1 MARRVRRYL
10 GGMPVIA
17 RRSPPAAAAALA
29 ALALLLALPGSLRAQ
44 EPLSITIQYPPEGA
58 AITATDSTFVFGRVD
73 GSRGDPVAL
82 TVNGAPVPV
91 HQGGGW
97 IAFVPLEPDTFAFD
111 VTAESGGRRAESR
124 RTVWVPRSLLEPP
137 TGDTLGYRPETIQPR
152 GPLELYAGDT
162 VQVSVVAAPDMEI
175 RARLGDASVRLVPE
189 LPDVSNAGRLVF
201 DFGELPETHWTAAS
215 PPATGGPWK
224 RFAGDLYLP
233 YSGEEGDSLRLELE
247 RPGGET
253 RTEAV
258 AAIGFLDPTVIRT
271 AALDDDSAGT
281 GRTDHRVIARY
292 GPGMGYYLFLPN
304 GTRAATG
311 RRSGDWRELALGPG
325 TRAWAPLAETFPTA
339 AARPG
344 SRVTVIRSRA
354 ADGWSEIVVPTTD
367 RLPFRIVQQ
376 LDPVRY
382 TLRVYGAQ
390 ADVDYVHRAFDDPL
404 LASIVWGQPE
414 TGVLEI
420 EVALAA
426 DRAWGYRAYWEGSH
440 LVVGF
445 RHPPAALSDRR
456 FRSPLHGVRV
466 IVDPGHNP
474 DTGAVGPTGLEE
486 REANLG
492 VALELAR
499 ILESRGA
506 DVVLTRATA
515 DSALGLYDRTNLAI
529 DAGGE
534 LFVSIHNNA
543 LPDGVNPMQNN
554 GTSVLYYHPQSREL
568 AEAIQAELLPR
579 TGIADRGVW
588 HQNVAVLRMNEM
600 PAVLVESV
608 FMMIPEQEAALRT
621 PEFRRRIAEGVAA
634 GIERYLGTRARE
646 AR

>member
-1 MARRVRRYL
+1 
-10 GGMPVIA
+10 MPDTERGSRTCAPVA
-17 RRSPPAAAAALA
+17 WAALA
-29 ALALLLALPGSLRAQ
+29 ALILLAAPPRAARAQ
-44 EPLSITIQYPPEGA
+44 GELAVTVQYPPAGA
-58 AITATDSTFVFGRVD
+58 AVTATDSTFVFGRVD
-73 GSRGDPVAL
+73 GAGEEGVAL
-82 TVNGAPVPV
+82 TVNGASVPV
-91 HQGGGW
+91 HPGGGW
-97 IAFVPLEPDTFAFD
+97 IAFVPLEPDSFAFE
-111 VTAESGGRRAESR
+111 VAAVSGDRRAETR
-124 RTVWVPRSLLEPP
+124 RTVWVPRSLLAPP
-137 TGDTLGYRPETIQPR
+137 TGDTLGYRPETIQR
-152 GPLELYAGDT
+152 GGPLELYAGDT

-175 RARLGDASVRLVPE
+175 RARVGESSVRLQPE

-201 DFGELPETHWTAAS
+201 DLGELPETHWTAAP
-215 PPATGGPWK
+215 PPASGGPW
-224 RFAGDLYLP
+224 RRYAGDLYLP
-233 YSGEEGDSLRLELE
+233 YSGEAGDSLRLEFT
-247 RPGGET
+247 RIGGET
-253 RTEAV
+253 RTSAA
-258 AAIGFLDPTVIRT
+258 AAIAFLDPTVVRT
-271 AALDDDSAGT
+271 ATLDDDTAGT
-281 GRTDHRVIARY
+281 GTTDHRVIARH

-304 GTRAATG
+304 GARAATG
-311 RRSGDWRELALGPG
+311 RRIGDWRELALGPG
-325 TRAWAPLAETFPTA
+325 TRAWAPLAETFPIAT
-339 AARPG
+339 ARPG
-344 SRVTVIRSRA
+344 SRITVIRSRLE
-354 ADGWSEIVVPTTD
+354 DGWSEIVVPTTD
-367 RLPFRIVQQ
+367 RLPFRIEQE

-382 TLRVYGAQ
+382 TIRVFGAV
-390 ADVDYVHRAFDDPL
+390 ADVDYVHRAFDVRL
-404 LASIVWGQPE
+404 LESVVWGQPE

-426 DRAWGYRAYWEGSH
+426 ERAWGYRAYWEGSH

-492 VALELAR
+492 IALELAR
-499 ILESRGA
+499 ILERRGA
-506 DVVLTRATA
+506 DVVLTRASA

-529 DAGGE
+529 AAGGD
-534 LFVSIHNNA
+534 LFVSLHNNA
-543 LPDGVNPMQNN
+543 LPDGVNPLLNN

-579 TGIADRGVW
+579 TGLPDRGVW

-608 FMMIPEQEAALRT
+608 FMMIPDQEAALRT

-634 GIERYLGTRARE
+634 GIERYLEGGARE

>member
-1 MARRVRRYL
+1 
-10 GGMPVIA
+10 MPA
-17 RRSPPAAAAALA
+17 TGRGSRTRASAAWAAFA
-29 ALALLLALPGSLRAQ
+29 ALALLAALPRASRAQ
-44 EPLSITIQYPPEGA
+44 GELAITVQYPPAGA

-73 GSRGDPVAL
+73 GAGEDVLL

-91 HQGGGW
+91 HAGGGW
-97 IAFVPLEPDTFAFD
+97 IAFAPLEPDSFTFEVAA
-111 VTAESGGRRAESR
+111 VSGGRRAETR
-124 RTVWVPRSLLEPP
+124 RTVWVPRSVLEPP

-175 RARLGDASVRLVPE
+175 RARLGGASVRLLPE

-201 DFGELPETHWTAAS
+201 DFGELPETHWTAEP
-215 PPATGGPWK
+215 PPASGGPWK
-224 RFAGDLYLP
+224 RFAGDLYLT
-233 YSGEEGDSLRLELE
+233 YSGAEGDSLRLEFT
-247 RPGGET
+247 RAGGAT
-253 RTEAV
+253 RTASV
-258 AAIGFLDPTVIRT
+258 AAFSFLDPTVIRT
-271 AALDDDSAGT
+271 ALLDDDTAGT
-281 GRTDHRVIARY
+281 GGTDRRVIARH

-325 TRAWAPLAETFPTA
+325 TRAWAPLAETFPIS

-344 SRVTVIRSRA
+344 SRVTVVRSRLA
-354 ADGWSEIVVPTTD
+354 NGWSEVVVPTTD
-367 RLPFRIVQQ
+367 RLPFQIVQE

-382 TLRVYGAQ
+382 TVRVFGAA
-390 ADVDYVHRAFDDPL
+390 ADVDYVHHAFDDRL
-404 LASIVWGQPE
+404 LESVVWSQPE

-426 DRAWGYRAYWEGSH
+426 ERAWGYRAYWEGSH
-440 LVVGF
+440 LVIGF
-445 RHPPAALSDRR
+445 RHPPAALSDLR

-474 DTGAVGPTGLEE
+474 DPGAVGPTGLEE

-492 VALELAR
+492 IALELAR
-499 ILESRGA
+499 ILERRGA
-506 DVVLTRATA
+506 EVVMTRASA

-529 DAGGE
+529 AADGD

-543 LPDGVNPMQNN
+543 LPDGVNPLLNN

-579 TGIADRGVW
+579 TGLSDRGVW

-621 PEFRRRIAEGVAA
+621 PEFRRRIAEGVAE
-634 GIERYLGTRARE
+634 GIERYLRKVE

>member
-1 MARRVRRYL
+1 MPGTARGSR
-10 GGMPVIA
+10 A
-17 RRSPPAAAAALA
+17 CAPAAWAASAALTLLFAQPGA
-29 ALALLLALPGSLRAQ
+29 ARAQDELAL
-44 EPLSITIQYPPEGA
+44 TVQYPPAGA
-58 AITATDSTFVFGRVD
+58 TVTATDSTFVFGRVD
-73 GSRGDPVAL
+73 GADGEDVAL
-82 TVNGAPVPV
+82 TVNRAPVPV
-91 HQGGGW
+91 HAGGGW
-97 IAFVPLEPDTFAFD
+97 IAFVPLEPDSFTFEVAA
-111 VTAESGGRRAESR
+111 VSGGRRAETR
-124 RTVWVPRSLLEPP
+124 RTVWVPRSPLEPP
-137 TGDTLGYRPETIQPR
+137 AGDTLGYRPETIQPQ

-162 VQVSVVAAPDMEI
+162 VQVSVVAAPDVEI
-175 RARLGDASVRLVPE
+175 RARLGEASVRLVPE
-189 LPDVSNAGRLVF
+189 LPDVTNAGRLVF
-201 DFGELPETHWTAAS
+201 DFGELPETHWTAVP

-224 RFAGDLYLP
+224 RYAGDLYLP
-233 YSGEEGDSLRLELE
+233 YSGEEGDSLRLEFTG
-247 RPGGET
+247 PDGKT
-253 RTEAV
+253 RTAAA
-258 AAIGFLDPTVIRT
+258 AAISFLDPTAVRT
-271 AALDDDSAGT
+271 AALDDDTAGT

-325 TRAWAPLAETFPTA
+325 TRAWAPLGETFPTA

-344 SRVTVIRSRA
+344 SRITVIRSRLE
-354 ADGWSEIVVPTTD
+354 DGWSEIVIPTTD
-367 RLPFRIVQQ
+367 RLPFRIVQE

-382 TLRVYGAQ
+382 TIRVFGAA
-390 ADVDYVHRAFDDPL
+390 ADVDYVHHTFDDRL
-404 LASIVWGQPE
+404 LESVVWGQPE

-426 DRAWGYRAYWEGSH
+426 ERAWGYRAYWEGSH
-440 LVVGF
+440 LVIGF
-445 RHPPAALSDRR
+445 RHAPRALSDRR

-474 DTGAVGPTGLEE
+474 DPGAVGPTGLEE

-492 VALELAR
+492 ISLELAR
-499 ILESRGA
+499 ILERRGA
-506 DVVLTRATA
+506 DVVLTRASA
-515 DSALGLYDRTNLAI
+515 DSGLGLYDRTNLAI
-529 DAGGE
+529 GAGGE

-543 LPDGVNPMQNN
+543 LPDGVNPLLNN

-579 TGIADRGVW
+579 TGLADRGVW

-634 GIERYLGTRARE
+634 GIERYLDGRTRE

>member
-1 MARRVRRYL
+1 
-10 GGMPVIA
+10 MPVTG
-17 RRSPPAAAAALA
+17 RGSRPAAARAALA
-29 ALALLLALPGSLRAQ
+29 AVAVLVALPSAARAQ
-44 EPLSITIQYPPEGA
+44 DGLAVTVQYPPEGA

-73 GSRGDPVAL
+73 GAGGEDVAL
-82 TVNGAPVPV
+82 TVNGAAVPV
-91 HQGGGW
+91 HTDGGW
-97 IAFVPLEPDTFAFD
+97 IAFVPLEPDSFTFEVAA
-111 VTAESGGRRAESR
+111 VSGGRLAETR
-124 RTVWVPRSLLEPP
+124 RTVWVPRSLMEPP
-137 TGDTLGYRPETIQPR
+137 TGDTLGYRPETIEPR

-175 RARLGDASVRLVPE
+175 RARMGSASVRLVPE

-201 DFGELPETHWTAAS
+201 DFGELPETHWTAAP
-215 PPATGGPWK
+215 PPAGGGPWR

-233 YSGEEGDSLRLELE
+233 YSGESSDSLRLELTP
-247 RPGGET
+247 PGGAP
-253 RTEAV
+253 RTASV
-258 AAIGFLDPTVIRT
+258 AAISFLDPTVVRT
-271 AALDDDSAGT
+271 AALDDDTAGT
-281 GRTDHRVIARY
+281 GRTDHRVIARH

-311 RRSGDWRELALGPG
+311 RRFGDWRELPLGPG
-325 TRAWAPLAETFPTA
+325 TRAWAPLAETFPTS

-344 SRVTVIRSRA
+344 SRIRVIRSRLQE
-354 ADGWSEIVVPTTD
+354 GWSEIVVPTTD
-367 RLPFRIVQQ
+367 RLPFQVVQE

-382 TLRVYGAQ
+382 TVRVFGAL
-390 ADVDYVHRAFDDPL
+390 ADVDYVHHTFDDRL
-404 LASIVWGQPE
+404 LESIVCGQPE

-420 EVALAA
+420 EVALDAE
-426 DRAWGYRAYWEGSH
+426 RAWGYRAYWEGSH
-440 LVVGF
+440 LVIGF
-445 RHPPAALSDRR
+445 RHPPRALADRR
-456 FRSPLHGVRV
+456 FRSPLHGMRV

-492 VALELAR
+492 ISLELAE
-499 ILESRGA
+499 ILERRGA
-506 DVVLTRATA
+506 QVVLTRATA

-529 DAGGE
+529 AAAGD

-543 LPDGVNPMQNN
+543 LPDGVNPLLNN

-579 TGIADRGVW
+579 TGLVDRGIW

-634 GIERYLGTRARE
+634 GIERYLGRPAME

>member
-1 MARRVRRYL
+1 
-10 GGMPVIA
+10 MPVTERGSRTHA
-17 RRSPPAAAAALA
+17 RAAWAAFAALTV
-29 ALALLLALPGSLRAQ
+29 LVALPGAARAQ
-44 EPLSITIQYPPEGA
+44 GGLAVTVQYPPAGA
-58 AITATDSTFVFGRVD
+58 AITASDSTFVFGRVE
-73 GSRGDPVAL
+73 GSGGEDVSL

-91 HQGGGW
+91 HTGGGW
-97 IAFVPLEPDTFAFD
+97 LAFVPLEPDSFTFEVAA
-111 VTAESGGRRAESR
+111 VSGARRAETR
-124 RTVWVPRSLLEPP
+124 RTVWVPRSLLDAP
-137 TGDTLGYRPETIQPR
+137 TGDTLGYRPETILPR

-201 DFGELPETHWTAAS
+201 DFGELPETHWTSES
-215 PPATGGPWK
+215 PPATGGPWR
-224 RFAGDLYLP
+224 RFAGDLYLT
-233 YSGEEGDSLRLELE
+233 YSGADGDSLRLEF
-247 RPGGET
+247 T
-253 RTEAV
+253 RAGATRKAAA
-258 AAIGFLDPTVIRT
+258 AAIAFLDPTVIRS
-271 AALDDDSAGT
+271 AALDDDTAGT
-281 GRTDHRVIARY
+281 GGTDHRVIARHA
-292 GPGMGYYLFLPN
+292 PGMGYYLFLPN

-311 RRSGDWRELALGPG
+311 RRSGEWREIALGPG
-325 TRAWAPLAETFPTA
+325 TRAWAPLAETFPIA

-344 SRVTVIRSRA
+344 SRITVIRSRLA
-354 ADGWSEIVVPTTD
+354 EGWSEIVVPTTD
-367 RLPFRIVQQ
+367 RLPFRIEQET
-376 LDPVRY
+376 DPARY
-382 TLRVYGAQ
+382 TIRVFGAD

-404 LASIVWGQPE
+404 LESVVWGQPE

-420 EVALAA
+420 DVTLAA
-426 DRAWGYRAYWEGSH
+426 ERAWGYRAYWEGSH
-440 LVVGF
+440 LVIGF
-445 RHPPAALSDRR
+445 RHPPEALDDRR

-492 VALELAR
+492 ISLELAR
-499 ILESRGA
+499 ILERRGA
-506 DVVLTRATA
+506 EVVLTRASA
-515 DSALGLYDRTNLAI
+515 DSALGLYDRANLAI
-529 DAGGE
+529 AAGGD

-543 LPDGVNPMQNN
+543 LPDGVNPLLNN

-579 TGIADRGVW
+579 TGLADRGVW

-608 FMMIPEQEAALRT
+608 FMMIPDQEAALRT
-621 PEFRRRIAEGVAA
+621 PQFRRRIAEGVAD
-634 GIERYLGTRARE
+634 GIERYLDGRSRE

>member
-1 MARRVRRYL
+1 MAAT
-10 GGMPVIA
+10 A
-17 RRSPPAAAAALA
+17 RGSGPRALPARGALA
-29 ALALLLALPGSLRAQ
+29 ALALLIALPGVGRAQ
-44 EPLSITIQYPPEGA
+44 DGLAVTVQYPPEGA

-73 GSRGDPVAL
+73 GVGGEDVAL

-91 HQGGGW
+91 HAGGGW
-97 IAFVPLEPDTFAFD
+97 LAFVPLEPDSFTFE
-111 VTAESGGRRAESR
+111 VTVVSGGRVAETR
-124 RTVWVPRSLLEPP
+124 RNVWVPQSLHEPP

-162 VQVSVVAAPDMEI
+162 VQVSVVAAPGMEI
-175 RARLGDASVRLVPE
+175 RAHMGDMSVKLLPE
-189 LPDVSNAGRLVF
+189 LPDDSNAGRLVF
-201 DFGELPETHWTAAS
+201 DFVELPETHWTVDPVRA
-215 PPATGGPWK
+215 PIGPWK
-224 RFAGDLYLP
+224 RFAGDLYLSF
-233 YSGEEGDSLRLELE
+233 SGAAGDSLRLDFTA
-247 RPGGET
+247 PDGAT
-253 RTEAV
+253 RTAGV
-258 AAIGFLDPTVIRT
+258 AAISFLDPTVVRT
-271 AALDDDSAGT
+271 AMLHDDTAGT
-281 GRTDHRVIARY
+281 GRTDHRVIARH

-311 RRSGDWRELALGPG
+311 RRMGDWQELALGPG
-325 TRAWAPLAETFPTA
+325 TRAWSPLAETFPIPV
-339 AARPG
+339 ARPT
-344 SRVTVIRSRA
+344 SRIPVIRSRLV
-354 ADGWSEIVVPTTD
+354 DGWSEIVIPTTD
-367 RLPFRIVQQ
+367 RLPFDIRQE

-382 TLRVYGAQ
+382 TIRVFGAT

-404 LASIVWGQPE
+404 LESVVWGQPE

-420 EVALAA
+420 DVALAA
-426 DRAWGYRAYWEGSH
+426 ERAWGYRAYWEGGR
-440 LVVGF
+440 LVIGF
-445 RHPPAALSDRR
+445 RHPPPALADRR

-492 VALELAR
+492 ISLELAE
-499 ILESRGA
+499 ILERRGA
-506 DVVLTRATA
+506 QVVLTRASA
-515 DSALGLYDRTNLAI
+515 DSALGLYDRTNLAVA
-529 DAGGE
+529 AGGE

-543 LPDGVNPMQNN
+543 LPDGVNPLLNN

-579 TGIADRGVW
+579 TGLSDRGVW

-634 GIERYLGTRARE
+634 GIERYLGRRTME

>member
-1 MARRVRRYL
+1 MRATGRGSRAR
-10 GGMPVIA
+10 A
-17 RRSPPAAAAALA
+17 PAAWA
-29 ALALLLALPGSLRAQ
+29 ALALALLPALPAAARAQ
-44 EPLSITIQYPPEGA
+44 GGELAVTIQYPPAGA

-73 GSRGDPVAL
+73 GAAGSDVSL
-82 TVNGAPVPV
+82 TVNDAPVPV
-91 HQGGGW
+91 HAGGGW
-97 IAFVPLEPDTFAFD
+97 IAFVPLRPDSFTFEAA
-111 VTAESGGRRAESR
+111 VVSGSRRAAAR
-124 RTVWVPRSLLEPP
+124 RTVWVPRSLLDPP
-137 TGDTLGYRPETIQPR
+137 TGDTLGYRPETILPR

-175 RARLGDASVRLVPE
+175 RARLGDASVRLLPE

-201 DFGELPETHWTAAS
+201 DFGELPETHWTAE
-215 PPATGGPWK
+215 PPRSTAGPWK

-233 YSGEEGDSLRLELE
+233 YSGEDGDSLRLEFT
-247 RPGGET
+247 RPGGAT
-253 RTEAV
+253 RTVSA
-258 AAIGFLDPTVIRT
+258 AAIAFLDPTVIRT
-271 AALDDDSAGT
+271 ATLDDDTAGA
-281 GRTDHRVIARY
+281 GGTDHRVIARH

-311 RRSGDWRELALGPG
+311 RRSGEWRELALGPG
-325 TRAWAPLAETFPTA
+325 TRAWAPLAETFPIA
-339 AARPG
+339 APRPG
-344 SRVTVIRSRA
+344 SRVTVIRSRLV
-354 ADGWSEIVVPTTD
+354 DGWSEVVVPTTD
-367 RLPFRIVQQ
+367 RLPFAIVQEI
-376 LDPVRY
+376 DPVRY
-382 TLRVYGAQ
+382 TIRVFGAA
-390 ADVDYVHRAFDDPL
+390 ADVDYVHRAFDDRL
-404 LASIVWGQPE
+404 LKSVVWGQPE

-420 EVALAA
+420 EVELAA
-426 DRAWGYRAYWEGSH
+426 ERAWGYRAYWEGSH

-474 DTGAVGPTGLEE
+474 DPGAVGPTGLEE

-492 VALELAR
+492 ISLELAR
-499 ILESRGA
+499 ILERRGA
-506 DVVLTRATA
+506 DVVLTRASA

-529 DAGGE
+529 AAGGD

-543 LPDGVNPMQNN
+543 LPDGVNPLLNN

-579 TGIADRGVW
+579 TGLADRGVW

-621 PEFRRRIAEGVAA
+621 PEFRRRIAEGVAE
-634 GIERYLGTRARE
+634 GIERYLEGRTRE

>member
-1 MARRVRRYL
+1 MAAT
-10 GGMPVIA
+10 A
-17 RRSPPAAAAALA
+17 RGSRPRALPARGTLA
-29 ALALLLALPGSLRAQ
+29 ALALLVALPGAGRAQ
-44 EPLSITIQYPPEGA
+44 DGLAVSVQYPPEGA
-58 AITATDSTFVFGRVD
+58 AIAATDSTFVFGRVD
-73 GSRGDPVAL
+73 GVGGADVAL

-91 HQGGGW
+91 HAGGGW
-97 IAFVPLEPDTFAFD
+97 LAFVPLEPDSFTFEVRA
-111 VTAESGGRRAESR
+111 VSGTRVADAR

-137 TGDTLGYRPETIQPR
+137 AGDTLGYRPETIEPR

-162 VQVSVVAAPDMEI
+162 LQVSVVAAPDLEI
-175 RARLGDASVRLVPE
+175 RARVGAASVRLVPE

-201 DFGELPETHWTAAS
+201 DFGELPETHWTAP
-215 PPATGGPWK
+215 PPADAGGPWR

-233 YSGEEGDSLRLELE
+233 YSGAAGDSLRLEFT
-247 RPGGET
+247 RPGGAT
-253 RTEAV
+253 RTASV
-258 AAIGFLDPTVIRT
+258 AAVSFLDPTVVAT
-271 AALDDDSAGT
+271 AALDDDTAGT
-281 GRTDHRVIARY
+281 GRTDHRVIARH

-311 RRSGDWRELALGPG
+311 RRLGDWRELPLGPG
-325 TRAWAPLAETFPTA
+325 TRAWAPLAETFPIA

-344 SRVTVIRSRA
+344 SRIRVIRSRQEP
-354 ADGWSEIVVPTTD
+354 GWSEIVVPTTD
-367 RLPFRIVQQ
+367 RLPFQILQE
-376 LDPVRY
+376 LAPVRY
-382 TLRVYGAQ
+382 TVRVFGAL
-390 ADVDYVHRAFDDPL
+390 ADVDYVHRSYDDPL
-404 LASIVWGQPE
+404 LGSVVWGQPE

-420 EVALAA
+420 EVTLAA
-426 DRAWGYRAYWEGSH
+426 ERAWGYRAYWEGSH
-440 LVVGF
+440 LVIGF
-445 RHPPAALSDRR
+445 RHPPPALADRR

-474 DTGAVGPTGLEE
+474 DPGAVGPTGLEE

-492 VALELAR
+492 ISLALAE
-499 ILESRGA
+499 ILERRGA
-506 DVVLTRATA
+506 DVVLTRASA
-515 DSALGLYDRTNLAI
+515 DSALGLYDRTNLAVA
-529 DAGGE
+529 AGGE

-543 LPDGVNPMQNN
+543 LPDGVNPLLNN

-579 TGIADRGVW
+579 TGLSDRGVW

-600 PAVLVESV
+600 PSVLVESV

-634 GIERYLGTRARE
+634 GIERYLGRRTME